1 MKSVLTGFK
10 DFVARG
16 NAIELAIAVVIGAAF
31 NAFVAALVEG
41 FLSPLIGS
49 IFGGTDLTNLWGY
62 RILGGDYKF
71 GLIADAAL
79 QLLITAAA
87 LYFVIVL
94 PLNHVAKRRKAG
106 IEDEPAAPAEDVL
119 VLQEIRD
126 LLAQQLTPAV
136 RNDAGIQHHPARDDA
151 GARPQ
156 S

>member
-31 NAFVAALVEG
+31 NAFVASLVEG

-49 IFGGTDLTNLWGY
+49 VFGGADLTNLWKY
-62 RILGGDYKF
+62 TLLGGDYKF
-71 GLIADAAL
+71 GLVADAAL

-94 PLNHVAKRRKAG
+94 PLNHLAKRRKAG